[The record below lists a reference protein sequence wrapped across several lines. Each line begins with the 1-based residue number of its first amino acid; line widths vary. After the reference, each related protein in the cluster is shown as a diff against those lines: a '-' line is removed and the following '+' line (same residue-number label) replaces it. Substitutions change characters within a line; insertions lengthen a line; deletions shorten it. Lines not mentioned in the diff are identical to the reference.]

1 MKEPHNLMKAVF
13 NLNFLMYI
21 IYRNN
26 DFSPNLY
33 ISKFAQQYCC
43 NANAHTLNLG
53 YLWWNKYQITKR
65 CCNGKTS
72 ISQETGKH

>member
-53 YLWWNKYQITKR
+53 YLCGINIKSPNVVAMGR
-65 CCNGKTS
+65 LA
-72 ISQETGKH
+72 